1 LSALPPLD
9 ISQHA
14 WRRAGRVLAWGGLV
28 VAAVATL
35 TPMHDPRGLAATTPL
50 FCLVCGEA
58 GGADVVSNLLLFL
71 PLALGLRL
79 SGWSWRRCVA
89 AAAVVSFAV
98 EFLQFVVVPGRD
110 ASLSDVLTNTAS
122 GAIGATVG
130 GVLPG
135 LADPGPTRASRLV
148 LVGLGG
154 ALILLALSAWL
165 LQPDLPRRR
174 LTSHLAEGPAVGS
187 FDGEVRWVQLNGR
200 AMPALRPAPEA
211 RILRR
216 ELAAGHVDLAVDAVS
231 GHPPRAGSWL
241 FLLRSLRGDAIEL
254 SQARRR
260 ALLSVPARALRF
272 RLFPPLVTLPDAFP
286 ADSGVPLSIRA
297 TERQRTITLDVSYG
311 GTTRTTTFG
320 ITPAYGWVMLV
331 SLPFGVTP
339 GWVTAVCLALLYLP
353 SGYWAAAAARP
364 GRAVMFVAS
373 AIGLTLGLLGP
384 AFGLAAS
391 PWSEWVAAAAGAAAG
406 WALRRVAAYLQ
417 TRCASPSASESSS
430 S

>member
-1 LSALPPLD
+1 VSALPPLD
-9 ISQHA
+9 ISSQA
-14 WRRAGRVLAWGGLV
+14 WQRAGRVLAWAGLI

-35 TPMHDPRGLAATTPL
+35 TPMHDPRGLASTTPL

-71 PLALGLRL
+71 PFALGLRL
-79 SGWSWRRCVA
+79 SGWSWGRCVA
-89 AAAVVSFAV
+89 AAAAVSFTV

-122 GAIGATVG
+122 GAIGAALG
-130 GVLPG
+130 GVLPN
-135 LADPGPTRASRLV
+135 LVDPEPTRAGRLV
-148 LVGLGG
+148 LSGLAG
-154 ALILLALSAWL
+154 ALALLALSAWL

-187 FDGEVRWVQLNGR
+187 FDGQVHAVHLNGR
-200 AMPALRPAPEA
+200 EMPALRPAPDA
-211 RILRR
+211 RVLRR

-241 FLLRSLRGDAIEL
+241 FLLRSLRGDALEV
-254 SQARRR
+254 SQMHRR
-260 ALLSVPARALRF
+260 ALLSVPARAIRF
-272 RLFPPLVTLPDAFP
+272 RLFPPLVTLSDAFP
-286 ADSGVPLSIRA
+286 ADSGVPVTIRA
-297 TERQRTITLDVSYG
+297 AEHQRTVTLGVSHG
-311 GTTRTTTFG
+311 GTTRSTTFG

-353 SGYWAAAAARP
+353 VGYWAAAAARP
-364 GRAVMFVAS
+364 AKAAIIVAG
-373 AIGLTLGLLGP
+373 AIALTLGLLGP

-391 PWSEWVAAAAGAAAG
+391 PWSEWVAALTGAVAG
-406 WALRRVAAYLQ
+406 WALRRAAAYLQ